1 LGIDHIAYLAG
12 VALLDTL
19 SPTIVGVTLY
29 LVLTDNKK
37 LITRLSAYL
46 FTVTILYFSLG
57 IILMLGL
64 NYIIEALSTIFQS
77 RWILFITSAILLV
90 GSYFIPKNKKSN
102 IPKPKTQSIFAII
115 AIGIATFLIEAG
127 TALPYFAATGILS
140 NIDIPIT
147 QKLPII
153 AAYNLVMILPGI
165 MIFIGY
171 KLFQKKLNS
180 TFVKL
185 QEKISNSTNSV
196 LSWSMSIVG
205 VILILYSIDGLTISF

>member
-1 LGIDHIAYLAG
+1 MGIDHIAYLAG

-140 NIDIPIT
+140 NIDIPFT
-147 QKLPII
+147 Q
-153 AAYNLVMILPGI
+153 
-165 MIFIGY
+165 
-171 KLFQKKLNS
+171 
-180 TFVKL
+180 
-185 QEKISNSTNSV
+185 
-196 LSWSMSIVG
+196 
-205 VILILYSIDGLTISF
+205 

>member
-1 LGIDHIAYLAG
+1 
-12 VALLDTL
+12 
-19 SPTIVGVTLY
+19 VGVTLY

-140 NIDIPIT
+140 NIDIPFT

-153 AAYNLVMILPGI
+153 ATYNLVMILPGI